1 MYIVENT
8 SCADNQTENN
18 KYSRMAAKQHFIGG
32 KLLDTGTYSCIFDP
46 PLKCRTRSKTPK
58 KSDAIPGTKL
68 DKAVRMIS
76 KLMMDEEAEVEW
88 TISEIIRKI
97 PEWIRYFSV
106 AETMCE
112 LSPQQT
118 ETELK
123 TKCQVIKY
131 ISTKQLRVLQMPYAG
146 TPIYNHPISRN
157 FNLTDFVIHIL
168 EASALLLVYNIIHFD
183 LHPGNILLDEHDTPR
198 IIDFNLSMSSNI
210 SVPESQL
217 SYRYSRNFH
226 LPQQPPDYT
235 AVIGINQ
242 HKDIL
247 KIIRNIK
254 DKDIIRD
261 IRTVLSLTDSTIE
274 SDIRKMIQNNS
285 FIGNGDITG
294 WFHKYWSKIDSWAI
308 GTYLVDM
315 IKNHAVSP
323 QIGKAYTAD
332 SGKLKH
338 IIKSLC
344 AIDPDTRWDCMQA
357 LEHIHPNSHIIK
369 KYMGAWS
376 SSYKTAAK

>member
-1 MYIVENT
+1 
-8 SCADNQTENN
+8 
-18 KYSRMAAKQHFIGG
+18 MAAKQHFIGG

-46 PLKCRTRSKTPK
+46 PLKCRTRPKTPK
-58 KSDAIPGTKL
+58 KSDAIPGTNL
-68 DKAVRMIS
+68 GKAVRMIS

-88 TISEIIRKI
+88 TMSEKIRKI

-112 LSPQQT
+112 LSPQQI

-123 TKCQVIKY
+123 TKCQVIKN

-146 TPIYNHPISRN
+146 TPIYNHPISRT

-168 EASALLLVYNIIHFD
+168 EASALLLAYNIIHFD

-242 HKDIL
+242 HNDIL

-261 IRTVLSLTDSTIE
+261 IRAGLTITDSAIE
-274 SDIRKMIQNNS
+274 SDIRKMIQTNS

-315 IKNHAVSP
+315 IKNHAVSS

-344 AIDPDTRWDCMQA
+344 AINPDTRWDCMQA
-357 LEHIHPNSHIIK
+357 LEYIHPNSHIIK

-376 SSYKTAAK
+376 SSYKTAAR

>member
-1 MYIVENT
+1 
-8 SCADNQTENN
+8 
-18 KYSRMAAKQHFIGG
+18 MAAKQHFIGG

-131 ISTKQLRVLQMPYAG
+131 ISTKQLRVLQ
-146 TPIYNHPISRN
+146 
-157 FNLTDFVIHIL
+157 IL